1 MAERIIYLTKEELEK
16 CREFSEKS
24 ALQQQKIEYGE
35 SKTKPRSK
43 AEIAHDNLIGKIAE
57 VAFSKMMK
65 EDRNID
71 IDLDFEYYPRGKWDS
86 QDAEYNGWKIDVKGT
101 RIGRWMLIEWNKL
114 AFRQKDDELSH
125 LYVMFSVDWKDG
137 DPTPSGKVVYR
148 GFATLA
154 RLSKEF
160 PKKARSENEIA
171 RDNLIGKI
179 AEVAFSKMM
188 KENYGIDVPLDFNYY
203 PRGQWDN
210 QDAEIN
216 GWRIDVKGTRSGG
229 RWMLIEWNKLN
240 FRQRDNNLSHLFV
253 MFTVDWDRNSDQP
266 TGKVS
271 YRGAVSLAKLKD
283 GIPTTVV
290 LRKGSILPG
299 TKTHL
304 QADNFGIQF
313 KDLYKHLN
321 HLVEY
326 LRAAPPPSSL
336 TDHFRNPYTGE
347 TTLEI
352 LGSTAVKEESVTA
365 KADLEKQESRVVK
378 LFAWIKSLFQ

>member
-1 MAERIIYLTKEELEK
+1 MIDVFNIVLTDAEMDK
-16 CREFSEKS
+16 CREFSRIS
-24 ALQQQKIEYGE
+24 AASQQAIEFGQH
-35 SKTKPRSK
+35 T
-43 AEIAHDNLIGKIAE
+43 
-57 VAFSKMMK
+57 
-65 EDRNID
+65 
-71 IDLDFEYYPRGKWDS
+71 
-86 QDAEYNGWKIDVKGT
+86 T
-101 RIGRWMLIEWNKL
+101 
-114 AFRQKDDELSH
+114 
-125 LYVMFSVDWKDG
+125 
-137 DPTPSGKVVYR
+137 
-148 GFATLA
+148 
-154 RLSKEF
+154 
-160 PKKARSENEIA
+160 KARSESEIA

-203 PRGQWDN
+203 PRGQWDD

-283 GIPTTVV
+283 GIPTTAV

-299 TKTHL
+299 TNTRL
-304 QADNFGIQF
+304 QADNYGILF

-326 LRAAPPPSSL
+326 LRAAPPLPSL
-336 TDHFRNPYTGE
+336 TDNFRNPYTGE

-352 LGSTAVKEESVTA
+352 LGSAAVKEESITA
-365 KADLEKQESRVVK
+365 KLDLEKQENRAAK
-378 LFAWIKSLFQ
+378 LFARIKSLFQ